1 MRLLQAKADKNF
13 DKVLAGWAKELED
26 NNKAAVVHVY
36 VPYELSDVELRI
48 EALIADIRRY
58 LPEVPLAGTTA
69 TGQTLYGKM
78 KSRDVIVTLTIF
90 EEESTHVEVFYTYKD
105 NRNLDDARGF
115 RDYLAGIPDLKGL
128 EIFTSAEYDRMQSV
142 GSILDEL
149 SDELEIFGAVA
160 VGDAK
165 NPAYVFTDVFEQVRS
180 ATVFIIYSGKDLHIQ
195 TNRMFG
201 WNSIGY
207 PLEVTRAE
215 GAVVYEIDGKPAYD
229 VYNHYI
235 NIPQDD
241 NFFYNALVFPW
252 EIEASKDTRYIRHA
266 KSVNPDGSIV
276 MSSHIPQGSKI
287 RISYGDPRRII
298 SSTKLAE
305 AQIIEFAPQV
315 VRVYNCMGRML
326 FWGQQA
332 EIEVEEVSKYVNV
345 TGFSALGEIMRYK
358 QCTILNNLSIVSAC
372 MREGEI
378 SDTGRIHIN
387 NRGEKQNMPI
397 TARLAYFINVITEE
411 LLQKNEELNEMIY
424 NVSHDALT
432 GLYNRGTIER
442 MIYDNNDANEDN
454 NWHLI
459 MADVDDFKL
468 INDTYGHHEGDK
480 ALKALASYLTYQ
492 TMPLEKVSVGRWG
505 GEEFMILLS
514 DYTDDEAL
522 TIARNI
528 CDRLS
533 SIPVDLARPMSISV
547 GVTAHRS
554 DENVNNTIAR
564 ADELLY
570 QAKKNGKNQVC
581 SDLK

>member
-13 DKVLAGWAKELED
+13 NNVLAGWAKEIEVS
-26 NNKAAVVHVY
+26 NKAAVIHMY
-36 VPYELSDVELRI
+36 VPYNLPDVEIRI
-48 EALIADIRRY
+48 EALIADISRY
-58 LPEVPLAGTTA
+58 LPEVPMAGTTSV
-69 TGQTLYGKM
+69 GQTLYGKM
-78 KSRDVIVTLTIF
+78 KNKDIIVTLTLF
-90 EEESTHVEVFYTYKD
+90 EEESTHVEVFYTYKY
-105 NRNLDDARGF
+105 NRNLDDARKF
-115 RDYLAGIPDLKGL
+115 RDYLAGISDLKGL
-128 EIFTSAEYDRMQSV
+128 EIFTSAEYDRLQSV

-149 SDELEIFGAVA
+149 SEELEIFGAVA

-201 WNSIGY
+201 WSSIGY
-207 PLEVTRAE
+207 PLEVTKVE
-215 GAVVYEIDGKPAYD
+215 GPVVYEIDSKPAYD

-235 NIPQDD
+235 SIPQDD
-241 NFFYNALVFPW
+241 DFFYNALVFPW
-252 EIEASKDTRYIRHA
+252 EIEVDKDTRYIRHA

-276 MSSHIPQGSKI
+276 MSSFIPQGSKI

-305 AQIIEFAPQV
+305 AQIIDFAPQV

-387 NRGEKQNMPI
+387 NRIEKQNMPI

-432 GLYNRGTIER
+432 GLFNRGTIER
-442 MIYDNNDANEDN
+442 MIYDNHDISEVKQ
-454 NWHLI
+454 WHLI
-459 MADVDDFKL
+459 MADIDDFKM
-468 INDTYGHHEGDK
+468 INDTYGHQEGDK
-480 ALKALASYLTYQ
+480 ALKAMASYLSYQ
-492 TMPLEKVSVGRWG
+492 TMPLENISVGRWG

-514 DYTDDEAL
+514 NYTDGEVQV
-522 TIARNI
+522 IARNI
-528 CDRLS
+528 CDRLP
-533 SIPVDLARPMSISV
+533 SIPVKLARPMSVSV

-554 DENVNNTIAR
+554 DENVNSTILR
-564 ADELLY
+564 VDELLY
-570 QAKKNGKNQVC
+570 EAKRNGKNQVC
-581 SDLK
+581 TDLK